1 MKSRTKKVLLGLV
14 GAFVVAAAVVV
25 VPTVWGK
32 PYAIDHLGMRMLV
45 KFGVQSP
52 EMMSSMRPLDAMG
65 LAWYADELDDRDY
78 EKRLE
83 VFDMVDDELE
93 VLRAFDRDELSDQD
107 ALTYDSL
114 EFLMVEAAKLREF
127 AYYDYPLNQMFGV
140 QSGLPDFMINTHQIN
155 DEGDAE
161 DYIARVVQF
170 ERALDQVLEGLRHRE
185 SQGLLPPRFVIDRV
199 VTEMKGF
206 VEPPPREN
214 PLFVD
219 FAKKLDALE
228 GLSEEDRSEFEG
240 QLEAAIT
247 DHVYPVYGRLIEYY
261 GGLAESATD
270 DDGIWHLPDGD
281 RLYEILL
288 RIMTTTDM
296 TPDEI
301 HALGLREVERIQAE
315 ITDILAEEGIEA
327 DTFLARMEQLEAQE
341 RFYYPDSDEGRAQIL
356 ADYTGIIEEID
367 EGLAPMFDHRPEA
380 PVVVEREELF
390 KEETAPGAHYQPPPL
405 DGSRPGRFVANL
417 GDIKAT
423 PKYGMRTLAY
433 HEAVPGHHYQIALS
447 LENEELPLFRRMLP
461 FTAYIEGWA
470 LYAEQLAAENGFQED
485 PFDRVGYLQAQ
496 LFRAVR
502 LVVDTGIHR
511 KQWTREQ
518 AIEYMRAN
526 TGMAESDV
534 QAEIER
540 YIVMPAQ
547 ACSYMVGRHEILRIR
562 SEAMAELGDD
572 FDLPGFHDV
581 VLRNGPLPLNLL
593 ERVVDDWVAGKKG

>member
-1 MKSRTKKVLLGLV
+1 MV
-14 GAFVVAAAVVV
+14 GALVIAAAVVT

-32 PYAIDHLGMRMLV
+32 PYKIDHLGMRMLV

-52 EMMSSMRPLDAMG
+52 EMMSSMRPLDGVG

-78 EKRLE
+78 KKRLE
-83 VFDMVDDELE
+83 VFDMVDEELE
-93 VLRAFDRDELSDQD
+93 VLHAYDRDALSEQD
-107 ALTYDSL
+107 KLTYDAL

-127 AYYDYPLNQMFGV
+127 AYHDYPLNQMFGV

-155 DEGDAE
+155 DVGDAE
-161 DYIARVVQF
+161 DYVARVVQF
-170 ERALDQVLEGLRHRE
+170 ERALDQVRGGLQYRE

-206 VEPPPREN
+206 VEAPPREN
-214 PLFVD
+214 PLFVH
-219 FAKKLDALE
+219 FAEELDALE
-228 GLSEEDRSEFEG
+228 DLDEEDRAELEA

-247 DHVYPVYGRLIEYY
+247 DHVYPVYGRLIHYY
-261 GGLAESATD
+261 GGLAQYATD
-270 DDGIWHLPDGD
+270 DDGVWHLSNGD

-301 HALGLREVERIQAE
+301 HELGLREVARIQAE
-315 ITDILAEEGIEA
+315 ITDILAKEGIEA
-327 DTFLARMEQLEAQE
+327 DTFLARMQQLEAQE
-341 RFYYPDSDEGRAQIL
+341 RFYYPDTDEGRAQIL
-356 ADYTGIIEEID
+356 ADYTTIIEEID

-380 PVVVEREELF
+380 AVIVEREELF
-390 KEETAPGAHYQPPPL
+390 KEETAAGAHYQPPPL

-447 LENEELPLFRRMLP
+447 LENAQLPLFRRMLP

-470 LYAEQLAAENGFQED
+470 LYAEQLAAENGFQDD

-511 KQWTREQ
+511 KRWTREQ
-518 AIEYMRAN
+518 GIEYMRAN

-562 SEAMAELGDD
+562 EKAKAALGDD

-581 VLRNGPLPLNLL
+581 VLKNGPLPLHLL
-593 ERVVDDWVAGKKG
+593 ERAVDDWVASQQG